1 MNRTAPKGSFLF
13 DVLTPHIYNDPGV
26 FRLLSFQ
33 RNCSIIDER
42 EQEMLVPAEVWTV
55 AKAEQGNAVLVRP
68 LGLDVAVPIFIAPLE
83 AQSILIGLGSVKMPR
98 PLTHDLFI
106 TVLES
111 LESSVNRVEI
121 TALKEGTYYAKLI
134 LDSSG
139 SEIAVDARPS
149 DCLALAV
156 RVKCPIYIDEAVVDE
171 AGISVKMVEEKNRE
185 LRQEQPASETTEE
198 TEAPTVAEVA
208 PLVQED
214 EMATL
219 RKRLQTAI
227 DEENYE
233 EAARLRDRIREIESA

>member
-1 MNRTAPKGSFLF
+1 
-13 DVLTPHIYNDPGV
+13 
-26 FRLLSFQ
+26 
-33 RNCSIIDER
+33 
-42 EQEMLVPAEVWTV
+42 MLVPAEVWTV

-185 LRQEQPASETTEE
+185 LRQEQSSEQTAQE
-198 TEAPTVAEVA
+198 TDAPPVAEVA
-208 PLVQED
+208 PLAQED
-214 EMATL
+214 EMSSL
-219 RKRLQTAI
+219 RKLLQAAI
-227 DEENYE
+227 EEENYE

>member
-1 MNRTAPKGSFLF
+1 MPESTAK
-13 DVLTPHIYNDPGV
+13 
-26 FRLLSFQ
+26 
-33 RNCSIIDER
+33 
-42 EQEMLVPAEVWTV
+42 MLVPAEVWTV

-121 TALKEGTYYAKLI
+121 TSLREGTYYAKLI
-134 LDSSG
+134 LESSG

-171 AGISVKMVEEKNRE
+171 AGISVKMVEEKNKE
-185 LRQEQPASETTEE
+185 LKPEDVPQLSEEPETPHMSEAAPMPPE
-198 TEAPTVAEVA
+198 TE
-208 PLVQED
+208 
-214 EMATL
+214 MAGL
-219 RKRLQTAI
+219 RKLLDAAI
-227 DEENYE
+227 EEENYE
-233 EAARLRDRIREIESA
+233 EAARIRDKIRELEST

>member
-1 MNRTAPKGSFLF
+1 
-13 DVLTPHIYNDPGV
+13 
-26 FRLLSFQ
+26 
-33 RNCSIIDER
+33 
-42 EQEMLVPAEVWTV
+42 MLVPAEVWTV

-106 TVLES
+106 SVLES

-121 TALKEGTYYAKLI
+121 TSLKDSTYYAKLI
-134 LDSSG
+134 LESEG

-185 LRQEQPASETTEE
+185 LRQSEMPEAGGSAATESETPS
-198 TEAPTVAEVA
+198 AAEVPTIGSDSEVSA
-208 PLVQED
+208 LKKLLD
-214 EMATL
+214 S
-219 RKRLQTAI
+219 AI
-227 DEENYE
+227 EEENYE
-233 EAARLRDRIREIESA
+233 EAARLRDRIRELESSP

>member
-1 MNRTAPKGSFLF
+1 
-13 DVLTPHIYNDPGV
+13 
-26 FRLLSFQ
+26 
-33 RNCSIIDER
+33 
-42 EQEMLVPAEVWTV
+42 MLVPAEVWTV
-55 AKAEQGNAVLVRP
+55 AKADQGNAVLVRP

-185 LRQEQPASETTEE
+185 LKQEQGAGETSTEESET
-198 TEAPTVAEVA
+198 PTITEVA
-208 PLVQED
+208 PMVQED
-214 EMATL
+214 EMSSL
-219 RKRLQTAI
+219 RKLLQAAI

-233 EAARLRDRIREIESA
+233 EAARLRDKIREIESA

>member
-1 MNRTAPKGSFLF
+1 
-13 DVLTPHIYNDPGV
+13 
-26 FRLLSFQ
+26 
-33 RNCSIIDER
+33 
-42 EQEMLVPAEVWTV
+42 MLVTAEVWTV

-68 LGLDVAVPIFIAPLE
+68 IGLDVAVPIFIAPLE

-121 TALKEGTYYAKLI
+121 TSLKDGTYYAKLI
-134 LDSSG
+134 LESSG
-139 SEIAVDARPS
+139 SETAIDARPS

-185 LRQEQPASETTEE
+185 LKAEDAPGAAGEE
-198 TEAPTVAEVA
+198 TEEHEAPSSLPPVSSLHPES
-208 PLVQED
+208 
-214 EMATL
+214 EMANL
-219 RKRLQTAI
+219 KKLLDAAI
-227 DEENYE
+227 EEENYE
-233 EAARLRDRIREIESA
+233 EAARLRDKIRELEST

>member
-1 MNRTAPKGSFLF
+1 
-13 DVLTPHIYNDPGV
+13 
-26 FRLLSFQ
+26 
-33 RNCSIIDER
+33 
-42 EQEMLVPAEVWTV
+42 MLVPAEVWTV

-121 TALKEGTYYAKLI
+121 TSLKEGTYYAKLI
-134 LDSSG
+134 LESSG
-139 SEIAVDARPS
+139 SEIAVAARPS

-185 LRQEQPASETTEE
+185 LKAEDTPVAASEEHEE
-198 TEAPTVAEVA
+198 HEPSTSLPPVGSLHPES
-208 PLVQED
+208 
-214 EMATL
+214 EMANL
-219 RKRLQTAI
+219 KKLLDAAI
-227 DEENYE
+227 EEENYE
-233 EAARLRDRIREIESA
+233 EAARLRDKIRELEST

>member
-1 MNRTAPKGSFLF
+1 
-13 DVLTPHIYNDPGV
+13 
-26 FRLLSFQ
+26 
-33 RNCSIIDER
+33 
-42 EQEMLVPAEVWTV
+42 MLVPAEVWTV

-185 LRQEQPASETTEE
+185 LRQEQPSEKPEE
-198 TEAPTVAEVA
+198 EPETPTVTEVT
-208 PLVQED
+208 PLVPED
-214 EMATL
+214 EMTNL
-219 RKRLQTAI
+219 RKLLQAAI
-227 DEENYE
+227 EEENYE

>member
-1 MNRTAPKGSFLF
+1 
-13 DVLTPHIYNDPGV
+13 
-26 FRLLSFQ
+26 
-33 RNCSIIDER
+33 
-42 EQEMLVPAEVWTV
+42 MLVPAEVWTV

-185 LRQEQPASETTEE
+185 LKQEQGSESAESET
-198 TEAPTVAEVA
+198 PTLSEVA
-208 PLVQED
+208 PVAQED
-214 EMATL
+214 EMSSL
-219 RKRLQTAI
+219 RKLLQAAI
-227 DEENYE
+227 EEENYE
-233 EAARLRDRIREIESA
+233 EAARLRDRIREIENA

>member
-1 MNRTAPKGSFLF
+1 
-13 DVLTPHIYNDPGV
+13 
-26 FRLLSFQ
+26 
-33 RNCSIIDER
+33 
-42 EQEMLVPAEVWTV
+42 MLVPAEVWTV

-121 TALKEGTYYAKLI
+121 TALKEGTYFAKLI

-185 LRQEQPASETTEE
+185 LKQGEMSGEQSAEE
-198 TEAPTVAEVA
+198 GEAPTVAEASPAA
-208 PLVQED
+208 PED
-214 EMATL
+214 EMSSL
-219 RKRLQTAI
+219 RKLLQAAI
-227 DEENYE
+227 EEENYE

>member
-1 MNRTAPKGSFLF
+1 
-13 DVLTPHIYNDPGV
+13 
-26 FRLLSFQ
+26 
-33 RNCSIIDER
+33 
-42 EQEMLVPAEVWTV
+42 MLVPAEVWTV
-55 AKAEQGNAVLVRP
+55 AKADQGNAVLVRP

-185 LRQEQPASETTEE
+185 LKQGEVAGEQSAEESET
-198 TEAPTVAEVA
+198 PTVTEVA
-208 PLVQED
+208 PAAQED
-214 EMATL
+214 EMSSL
-219 RKRLQTAI
+219 RKLLQAAI

>member
-1 MNRTAPKGSFLF
+1 
-13 DVLTPHIYNDPGV
+13 
-26 FRLLSFQ
+26 
-33 RNCSIIDER
+33 
-42 EQEMLVPAEVWTV
+42 MLVPADVWTV

-68 LGLDVAVPIFIAPLE
+68 LWLDVAVPIFIAPLE

-121 TALKEGTYYAKLI
+121 TSLKEGTYFAKLI
-134 LDSSG
+134 LE
-139 SEIAVDARPS
+139 SEGAEIGIDARPS

-185 LRQEQPASETTEE
+185 LKVSDIAAPLAESEE
-198 TEAPTVAEVA
+198 TPPLPEAPAFAAAEPETA
-208 PLVQED
+208 SLQ
-214 EMATL
+214 
-219 RKRLQTAI
+219 RLLDAAI
-227 DEENYE
+227 EEENYE
-233 EAARLRDRIREIESA
+233 EAARLRDRLKDMESP

>member
-1 MNRTAPKGSFLF
+1 
-13 DVLTPHIYNDPGV
+13 
-26 FRLLSFQ
+26 
-33 RNCSIIDER
+33 
-42 EQEMLVPAEVWTV
+42 MLVPAEVWTV

-121 TALKEGTYYAKLI
+121 TSLREGTYYAKLI
-134 LDSSG
+134 LESSG

-171 AGISVKMVEEKNRE
+171 AGISVKMVEEKNKE
-185 LRQEQPASETTEE
+185 LKPEDAPQLSEEAETPRMTEAAPMPPE
-198 TEAPTVAEVA
+198 TE
-208 PLVQED
+208 
-214 EMATL
+214 MAGL
-219 RKRLQTAI
+219 RKLLDAAI
-227 DEENYE
+227 EEENYE
-233 EAARLRDRIREIESA
+233 EAARIRDKIRELESS